1 MKKPLSSYEILN
13 VPSDA
18 SQSDIH
24 AAYRKLAMAWHPD
37 RHTEYHRK
45 AADKHFKMLQDAY
58 ETIKTPDSRET
69 YNKWLRNRS
78 SQTLVKQNTIVN
90 DNKPLK
96 SFFDTLETIFWPI
109 DRKQ

>member
-13 VPSDA
+13 VPYDA
-18 SQSDIH
+18 TQRDIH

-37 RHTEYHRK
+37 RHSDNHRS
-45 AADKHFKMLQDAY
+45 AANKHFKMLQDAY
-58 ETIKTPDSRET
+58 ETIKTADNRES
-69 YNKWLRNRS
+69 YNKWLRKRS
-78 SQTLVKQNTIVN
+78 AQTLVRQNNIVN